1 MSGAPNDGQAAAH
14 ASAASL
20 APPAAPLVAPAAAGP
35 AMVLIAAEQLAQQNE
50 SMAKLLFLTEGNLRV
65 QAQKDIEA
73 AERDVKAA
81 RAAEADKAEAAR
93 MARQESSSNALKML
107 KNQASKDKL
116 GWLIAIS
123 SLDNPNDRMLLTG
136 AVIEATQMME
146 DGAEERDDANAA
158 IETAMK
164 KTTLSKEKQE
174 DLLKTIK
181 IRKRAAMTSSAAGGG
196 GGGGGG
202 YGAHC
207 NRCGR
212 SGHVTNDCA
221 ARTHISGGPCT
232 TEASLE
238 AVAKYQRTKTG
249 SAYAGPRESYAAA
262 AVSGAGAFF
271 PPPQQY
277 QPAAMQP
284 YGGGGGGGGGYGAA
298 PGVCRK
304 CGVQGH
310 YERACPMWN
319 RAPLQAPAAQQQSGA
334 AVSAAREEAGTNAHA
349 RTTTHYT
356 DTHDTAMIDLHV
368 DRLQDRDRSEHT
380 RTSNTTVTHHC
391 TITPTNEFESDSQQ
405 HPPRPSTPSRDDE
418 SLASLYAERD
428 VPTLDTE
435 QKESDTHN
443 QHPAIDH
450 AADNTHTETDSPS
463 NPNSQAAQLIAS
475 LQLTGMPDRD
485 ISLRRAILKHFA
497 GKKKMLHEQTIA
509 GQKCQRCGK
518 TGHTQGGCPDQTQR
532 AADDK
537 TTADRWVRNLL
548 ELPRVRIAEV
558 NKGLTLEEGVR
569 QWLERGKVANERNP
583 WADSQK
589 REDTLRKQLGYHHAM
604 GMSAVHLGWIGF
616 GVPLNFIEGKK
627 PEPLAFHNHRSALEE
642 ADFVDSEHEAGLRE
656 GSFVEVRRDQL
667 LGICPLQVEKNPTSG
682 KRRLCQDAR
691 WINGHLPNVEFRM
704 ESLNVELGDVVQPGD
719 KAFTTDVDKAYYCV
733 ALHPDAQPYLGWSW
747 RGKFY
752 MPTCLIFGLS
762 TAPRIFTKLMRPMMA
777 FMRSL
782 HVRVLGMIDDY
793 MWADQPNRIGAVRE
807 AVRVVLPQLGWRLN
821 AKCVWEPADEVLMLG
836 MLINTKEFVV
846 KAPAKKINTTLSAIS
861 LLLQD
866 ARDTRQP
873 SMKQLQR
880 VTGLLM
886 SMMLALPAVRVFTRV
901 LYRCIAVTQEQIE
914 TAKMRGQRYSTS
926 VSLTAEAIEELE
938 FWLRRLKTHNSL
950 AISSR
955 ENQVEVLLWSDAS
968 DAGWGGEALGV
979 TMMGSEKKYPR
990 QETAVEG
997 MVHGALPISEIQHS
1011 STRRELIG
1019 LLQLAQTP
1027 AILRAITGKRVKVL
1041 MDSIPALRNLIN
1053 GGGPVENLTQAVK
1066 EWTTLCEQYRI
1077 QPVYDWIPR
1086 AENWRAD
1093 KASKLHHQQ
1102 HTFRSSAVEERIR
1115 TDLTALTAGRSR
1127 RQHNHWLGRVPIFTP
1142 MFHQVD
1148 ARVEMIRTQLEE
1160 AIIVVP
1166 EWPAGGTHDWFRRV
1180 EQNSIARMEVG
1191 KAREIYAEGTRTG
1204 HSEVLIAFWLMGRR
1218 GQKKACAASAS
1229 GC

>member
-1 MSGAPNDGQAAAH
+1 
-14 ASAASL
+14 
-20 APPAAPLVAPAAAGP
+20 
-35 AMVLIAAEQLAQQNE
+35 
-50 SMAKLLFLTEGNLRV
+50 
-65 QAQKDIEA
+65 
-73 AERDVKAA
+73 
-81 RAAEADKAEAAR
+81 
-93 MARQESSSNALKML
+93 
-107 KNQASKDKL
+107 
-116 GWLIAIS
+116 
-123 SLDNPNDRMLLTG
+123 
-136 AVIEATQMME
+136 
-146 DGAEERDDANAA
+146 
-158 IETAMK
+158 
-164 KTTLSKEKQE
+164 
-174 DLLKTIK
+174 
-181 IRKRAAMTSSAAGGG
+181 
-196 GGGGGG
+196 
-202 YGAHC
+202 
-207 NRCGR
+207 
-212 SGHVTNDCA
+212 
-221 ARTHISGGPCT
+221 
-232 TEASLE
+232 
-238 AVAKYQRTKTG
+238 
-249 SAYAGPRESYAAA
+249 
-262 AVSGAGAFF
+262 
-271 PPPQQY
+271 
-277 QPAAMQP
+277 
-284 YGGGGGGGGGYGAA
+284 
-298 PGVCRK
+298 
-304 CGVQGH
+304 
-310 YERACPMWN
+310 
-319 RAPLQAPAAQQQSGA
+319 
-334 AVSAAREEAGTNAHA
+334 
-349 RTTTHYT
+349 
-356 DTHDTAMIDLHV
+356 MIDLHAG
-368 DRLQDRDRSEHT
+368 RLPDRDEEEQQSKSNTAQNCTISNT
-380 RTSNTTVTHHC
+380 RTILQHS
-391 TITPTNEFESDSQQ
+391 PTAAAAIDPEPDE
-405 HPPRPSTPSRDDE
+405 E

-428 VPTLDTE
+428 TPTLETAQE
-435 QKESDTHN
+435 ESNTRN
-443 QHPAIDH
+443 QHFAID
-450 AADNTHTETDSPS
+450 AHTETQSPLT
-463 NPNSQAAQLIAS
+463 PNSQAEQLIAS

-485 ISLRRAILKHFA
+485 ISLRRAILRHFA
-497 GKKKMLHEQTIA
+497 GRKKMLHEQTIA

-548 ELPRVRIAEV
+548 ERPRVRIAEV
-558 NKGLTLEEGVR
+558 NRGLTLEEGVK

-583 WADSQK
+583 WAESQK

-616 GVPLNFIEGKK
+616 GVPLNFIEGRK

-642 ADFVDSEHEAGLRE
+642 ADFVDGEHEAGLRE

-793 MWADQPNRIGAVRE
+793 MWADQPDRIGPVRE

-861 LLLQD
+861 LVLQE
-866 ARDTRQP
+866 ARDSRQP

-886 SMMLALPAVRVFTRV
+886 SMMLALPAVRVFTRA

-926 VSLTAEAIEELE
+926 VSLTAEAVEELE

-979 TMMGSEKKYPR
+979 TMQGSEKQYPR
-990 QETAVEG
+990 RETAVEG
-997 MVHGALPISEIQHS
+997 MVHGALPLSEIQHS
-1011 STRRELIG
+1011 STRRELVG
-1019 LLQLAQTP
+1019 LLQLAQSP
-1027 AILRAITGKRVKVL
+1027 SILRAITDKRVKVL

-1077 QPVYDWIPR
+1077 EPVYDWIPR

-1102 HTFRSSAVEERIR
+1102 HTFRSSAIEERIR
-1115 TDLTALTAGRSR
+1115 TELTALAGSRSR
-1127 RQHNHWLGRVPIFTP
+1127 RQHNHWLGRVSIFTP

-1160 AIIVVP
+1160 AIIIVP

-1180 EQNSIARMEVG
+1180 QQNSIARMEVG
-1191 KAREIYAEGTRTG
+1191 KAREIYAEGTGTG

-1218 GQKKACAASAS
+1218 GQKKAASAS